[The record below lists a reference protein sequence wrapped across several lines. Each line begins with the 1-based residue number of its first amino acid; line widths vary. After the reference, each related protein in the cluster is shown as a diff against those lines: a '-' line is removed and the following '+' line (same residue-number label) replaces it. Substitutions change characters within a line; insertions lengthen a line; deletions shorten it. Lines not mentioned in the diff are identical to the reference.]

1 MSSMDD
7 MDMSSMDDMD
17 MSSMDDSYESSMDD
31 IDMSSMDDPEVPMCD
46 TSVLYVVMGML
57 SQECQ
62 GVLMAAMSG
71 ASDNTEMSCEEC
83 ACYTEITPE
92 AFFEATGVSADSC
105 GAGSGY
111 SFLDEIEMCR
121 RYMEHCDDS
130 DSDESSMDDPAH
142 CDVCVSEFVMY
153 GGCECEMDESCD
165 AEDMVPEGCMDC
177 VDELEEA
184 CGIDMS
190 SMDDDVPCTSHDD
203 CGEDTPFCYDGFCDT
218 CDQCQNCF
226 DGIDGTCGP
235 CGATT
240 SGDTCDKEMWTFT
253 VSMVMTENCTGMA
266 YTPETGLIPL
276 GQPEDGM
283 QTMLNLY
290 HLEEELTVEIGVC
303 THNVIGSSV
312 IFTCAGDYI
321 EEHVY
326 LDATQGPVPIEADCS
341 GELQYIMPIH
351 NTCNA
356 YTWGSMQATWDGYCT
371 AAPTKVPTTD
381 PVTSDPSVSPTFAP
395 SNLTPSVT
403 PSSSPSTSPS
413 TSEPT
418 MKPTMDPVTSD
429 PTVSPTSKPSKSPVT
444 SQPTAVPT
452 VAETGFK
459 VKWELVFGALT
470 ADKFEQ
476 IKDSLKKV
484 IAEKANKAIGAISGL
499 RFTAASR
506 RRRLNGGTVAADIIA
521 DDQSDMNSVQ
531 NTLSGVTEV
540 EINSALNAQ
549 YATDGITDG
558 PSVTSVGTPVSQADA
573 VTTNDGD
580 DSSSN
585 STVII
590 IVVVL
595 VVLIAVAAAGIG
607 GYMYMNKEEEP
618 KTDFA
623 GGLELADT
631 DSSKRSPETTTPHE
645 TTGGAS
651 LDDIEGQ
658 AGETTIEG
666 EGFETNMPTLGTQ

>member
-1 MSSMDD
+1 
-7 MDMSSMDDMD
+7 
-17 MSSMDDSYESSMDD
+17 
-31 IDMSSMDDPEVPMCD
+31 
-46 TSVLYVVMGML
+46 
-57 SQECQ
+57 
-62 GVLMAAMSG
+62 
-71 ASDNTEMSCEEC
+71 
-83 ACYTEITPE
+83 
-92 AFFEATGVSADSC
+92 
-105 GAGSGY
+105 
-111 SFLDEIEMCR
+111 
-121 RYMEHCDDS
+121 
-130 DSDESSMDDPAH
+130 
-142 CDVCVSEFVMY
+142 
-153 GGCECEMDESCD
+153 
-165 AEDMVPEGCMDC
+165 
-177 VDELEEA
+177 
-184 CGIDMS
+184 
-190 SMDDDVPCTSHDD
+190 
-203 CGEDTPFCYDGFCDT
+203 
-218 CDQCQNCF
+218 
-226 DGIDGTCGP
+226 
-235 CGATT
+235 
-240 SGDTCDKEMWTFT
+240 
-253 VSMVMTENCTGMA
+253 
-266 YTPETGLIPL
+266 
-276 GQPEDGM
+276 
-283 QTMLNLY
+283 
-290 HLEEELTVEIGVC
+290 
-303 THNVIGSSV
+303 
-312 IFTCAGDYI
+312 
-321 EEHVY
+321 
-326 LDATQGPVPIEADCS
+326 
-341 GELQYIMPIH
+341 
-351 NTCNA
+351 
-356 YTWGSMQATWDGYCT
+356 
-371 AAPTKVPTTD
+371 
-381 PVTSDPSVSPTFAP
+381 
-395 SNLTPSVT
+395 
-403 PSSSPSTSPS
+403 
-413 TSEPT
+413 
-418 MKPTMDPVTSD
+418 MDPVTSD

-444 SQPTAVPT
+444 SQPTDAPVTSKPTAVPT

-476 IKDSLKKV
+476 IKESLKKV

-558 PSVTSVGTPVSQADA
+558 PSVTSLGTPVSQADA

-631 DSSKRSPETTTPHE
+631 DSSKRSPETTTPQE